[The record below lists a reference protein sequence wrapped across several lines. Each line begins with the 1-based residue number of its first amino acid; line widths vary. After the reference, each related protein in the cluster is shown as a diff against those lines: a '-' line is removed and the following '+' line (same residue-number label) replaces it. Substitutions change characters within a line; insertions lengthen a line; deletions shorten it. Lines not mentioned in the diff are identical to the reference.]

1 MTNPSF
7 IQPPRLAVW
16 LVSLF
21 TPYEQAE
28 SIPGDLL
35 EEYSDLALKSEGAF
49 ARRWYWRQSVKT
61 IGHLIGSGF
70 RSAPWR
76 IASAVLIGRLLL
88 PYGFMFPE
96 KVIVAFLRLFP
107 VYPNYDHKNVY
118 ALWMFWV
125 PLAIHIGWVIASV
138 IIGGIVALVAKGREM
153 TATMTLGLTE
163 ALRLVAI
170 IVNQR
175 GLTVTRPDILLGFIV
190 AFVIGGVI
198 VREIRSALSRRPSP
212 PTLIYDDKSM

>member
-1 MTNPSF
+1 MTKPSF
-7 IQPPRLAVW
+7 VQPPRLAVW
-16 LVSLF
+16 LVNLF

-35 EEYSDLALKSEGAF
+35 EEFSDLALKSEGTL

-88 PYGFMFPE
+88 PFGFMLPE
-96 KVIVAFLRLFP
+96 KVIVAFLRVFP
-107 VYPNYDHKNVY
+107 VYPDFDHKNVY

-125 PLAIHIGWVIASV
+125 PLAIHIGWVIAPV
-138 IIGGIVALVAKGREM
+138 IIGCVVAMVAKGREM
-153 TATMTLGLTE
+153 IATMTLGLTFW
-163 ALRLVAI
+163 AMRLVAM
-170 IVNQR
+170 IVNR
-175 GLTVTRPDILLGFIV
+175 PGHNLARPDILLGFMV
-190 AFVIGGVI
+190 AYVIGGAI
-198 VREIRSALSRRPSP
+198 VRKIRSTLPRHPSP
-212 PTLIYDDKSM
+212 IHY

>member
-1 MTNPSF
+1 LN
-7 IQPPRLAVW
+7 
-16 LVSLF
+16 LF

-35 EEYSDLALKSEGAF
+35 EEFLDLALKSEGAF

-76 IASAVLIGRLLL
+76 IISAVLIGRLLL
-88 PYGFMFPE
+88 PYGFTLPE
-96 KVIVAFLRLFP
+96 KVIVAFLHVFP

-125 PLAIHIGWVIASV
+125 PLAIHIVWAIAP
-138 IIGGIVALVAKGREM
+138 IIVGCIVGVVAKGREM
-153 TATMTLGLTE
+153 IATMMLGLSFLV
-163 ALRLVAI
+163 LRLLAI
-170 IVNQR
+170 IVNR
-175 GLTVTRPDILLGFIV
+175 PGRTLTRPDILLGFIV
-190 AFVIGGVI
+190 AFIIGGVI

-212 PTLIYDDKSM
+212 THC